1 MTVRGEQTN
10 PRHGSVHTH
19 MIHGLEYVHALP
31 TLEPPQ
37 ALVAEAVPAQ
47 PTAAVRAAKRSRAE
61 QSRAEQ
67 SRAEQSRA
75 EQSRAEQSRAEQS
88 TGGAA
93 RRKANNNHVR
103 GVDLLRFVVA
113 AQQKHLPRC
122 EDLEGKEQADDLKR
136 VWASVHEVAVE

>member
-1 MTVRGEQTN
+1 
-10 PRHGSVHTH
+10 

-47 PTAAVRAAKRSRAE
+47 PTAAVRAAKRSRAEQSRAE